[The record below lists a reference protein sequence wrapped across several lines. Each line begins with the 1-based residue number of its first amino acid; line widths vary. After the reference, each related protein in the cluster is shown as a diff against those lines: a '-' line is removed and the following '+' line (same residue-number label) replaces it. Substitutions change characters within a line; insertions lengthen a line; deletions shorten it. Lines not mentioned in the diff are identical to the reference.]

1 MAKLTNSQLTE
12 QLTASHVSYQLLE
25 DQLHDANERIKLLI
39 AERDMFAKTAHDAIA
54 RNDELTEQL
63 DRMRFDLQNYVQAL
77 YDAQTLAKP
86 TPTTQRC
93 VYEFNPAIP
102 GDFARAA
109 QLAKA
114 NKGSVKR
121 MAV

>member
-1 MAKLTNSQLTE
+1 MARLTIADLTKQLEVECKLVAIHEATILRLTK
-12 QLTASHVSYQLLE
+12 
-25 DQLHDANERIKLLI
+25 D
-39 AERDMFAKTAHDAIA
+39 
-54 RNDELTEQL
+54 RNELTEQL
-63 DRMRFDLQNYVQAL
+63 DRTRFDLQNYVQAL
-77 YDAQTLAKP
+77 YNAQTLAKP

-93 VYEFNPAIP
+93 VYEFDPAIP